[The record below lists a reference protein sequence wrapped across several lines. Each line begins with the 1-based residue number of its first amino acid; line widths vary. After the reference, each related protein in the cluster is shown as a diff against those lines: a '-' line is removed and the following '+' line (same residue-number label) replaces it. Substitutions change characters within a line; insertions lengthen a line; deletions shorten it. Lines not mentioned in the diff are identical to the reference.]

1 MSEKKFLPI
10 NVHPSSHKL
19 IFSSPTSSME
29 NVSDKEYKKLLPEIS
44 VTKEEKEKSRTEKS
58 RKLEFLTNDQVI
70 PSQSSSSASSSPNV
84 FTLPSL
90 SFPPMKSTNLPL
102 KTSSMPAFISFKAE
116 EEDYKEKLKS
126 VMKVTSGLALP
137 STSSFIG
144 DSSTSFLSV
153 PVPVSVPSSQFGTTP
168 LETKTSTSISCSTQT
183 EWLSDD
189 SEKDLM
195 DNIKLTP
202 IIRGKK
208 RKRKKKRST
217 STQIQSEVY
226 KGAVSSSPFPQPSR
240 SYQTIFKHV
249 VQELLDK
256 ENKAVLETDV
266 SYLAELKE
274 ETRRKLAFMFKTNFE
289 KYKDVFRQILKRR
302 GSANIKKDVKTTK
315 EYHIT
320 YTPEES
326 LSSVSTLV
334 ELDEEWVKDVTKV
347 HRGFGVPTFYKGPP
361 GTDCL
366 SKQFSIFFP
375 DGTGQIYYPSGN
387 IAIVI
392 CDSEDTD
399 SFIYLIFKDEQQL
412 RLQGIVNNLGHATFY
427 NKDNNIWVCLDLD
440 MGFYFDKNGKQK
452 VWNWWDPN
460 HHFHAPPNQ
469 SISFKL
475 NPCVSVDIK
484 SQDKVFIT
492 FSYHKQS
499 LSLNLGTKIKAKDS
513 YSEKKLQKQ
522 PILGTYKV
530 EKAFQVIKSL
540 LKKMRG
546 LSCKTK
552 VDLENFVKGSSPMS
566 PVENH
571 LRAGKLSAVLAS
583 FGRIRTE

>member
-226 KGAVSSSPFPQPSR
+226 KGAVSSSPFPGNILGPKMEVRSSETIIDLESKSLESQPSR

-361 GTDCL
+361 
-366 SKQFSIFFP
+366 
-375 DGTGQIYYPSGN
+375 
-387 IAIVI
+387 
-392 CDSEDTD
+392 
-399 SFIYLIFKDEQQL
+399 DEQQL